1 MSEVAVPFRRG
12 AVKPIEC
19 FRLGFNAMAGQY
31 GLLLGMTLVGMLLA
45 SYGPLGILMGPMFCG
60 LYGANLRRLSGE
72 KVTFGQLFGGFDYFV
87 ESLLATIP
95 IFAASVAL
103 TLLVIGVTAVEVAG
117 LVFFAGGAGSS
128 HAEPAAGLAL
138 SAVALVFLT
147 VLVLALLLFLPLS
160 ILTAFTYP
168 LIVDRRLPGF
178 DALALGARAG
188 LANFWG
194 LFGLLALIFLLGCI
208 GACFCYVGALLVL
221 PLSFA
226 AQTVAY
232 RQVFPAVDSLP
243 QKGGAAPAGAK

>member
-1 MSEVAVPFRRG
+1 MTQATVPFLRG

-19 FRLGFNAMAGQY
+19 FRLGFNAMVGQY

-60 LYGANLRRLSGE
+60 LYGANLRRLAGE
-72 KVTFGQLFGGFDYFV
+72 QVTFGQLFGGFDYFV

-95 IFAASVAL
+95 IFAASVVF
-103 TLLVIGVTAVEVAG
+103 TLMVVGVASAEVAG
-117 LVFFAGGAGSS
+117 LLFFAWGPGFS
-128 HAEPAAGLAL
+128 HAEPASGLVL
-138 SAVALVFLT
+138 SAVAVVFLT
-147 VLVLALLLFLPLS
+147 VLALVLLLFLPLS

-178 DALALGARAG
+178 EALALGARAG

-194 LFGLLALIFLLGCI
+194 LLGLLALIFLLGCI

-232 RQVFPAVDSLP
+232 RQVFPAE
-243 QKGGAAPAGAK
+243 